1 MLLTP
6 TSGFSVAI
14 MELENSIA
22 LVTGANRGIGRHFV
36 AELQSRGAAKIYA
49 AARNPQDVNLPGVVP
64 IRLDV
69 TDDASVAAAAA
80 AGDVTLLINNAG
92 VSTFAKLVDGTM
104 SDIRQEMET
113 NYFGTLR
120 MVRAFAPVLAANGG
134 GAVLNVL
141 SVMAWMAYEHSN
153 SYSASKAAA
162 WALTNGIR
170 VELAD
175 QGTQVTGLAMASVDT
190 DMMAGID
197 VDKTEPALIARRALD
212 GVRAGVFEVLADA
225 QTAAW
230 KARLGEDPALLY
242 PQLVHRG

>member
-1 MLLTP
+1 
-6 TSGFSVAI
+6 
-14 MELENSIA
+14 MEIKDSIA
-22 LVTGANRGIGRHFV
+22 LVTGANRGIGRDFV
-36 AELQSRGAAKIYA
+36 TELQRRGATKIYA
-49 AARNPQDVNLPGVVP
+49 AARRPEDIDAAGVVP

-69 TDDASVAAAAA
+69 TDDVSVAAAAAA

-92 VSTFAKLVDGTM
+92 VSTFAKLVDGAM
-104 SDIRQEMET
+104 PDIRKEMET

-120 MVRAFAPVLAANGG
+120 MVRAFAPALAAGGG

-170 VELAD
+170 VELAE

-190 DMMAGID
+190 DMMADID
-197 VDKTEPALIARRALD
+197 IDKTDPALIARRALD
-212 GVRAGVFEVLADA
+212 GLQSGALEVLADEL
-225 QTAAW
+225 TVAW
-230 KARLGEDPALLY
+230 KARLGDDPALLY
-242 PQLVHRG
+242 PQLATRR

>member
-1 MLLTP
+1 
-6 TSGFSVAI
+6 

-22 LVTGANRGIGRHFV
+22 LVTGANRGIGRRFV
-36 AELQSRGAAKIYA
+36 TELQSRGAAKIYA
-49 AARNPQDVNLPGVVP
+49 AARNPEEVDLPGVVP

-69 TDDASVAAAAA
+69 TDDASVTAAAAA

-92 VSTFAKLVDGTM
+92 VSTYAKLVDGPM
-104 SDIRQEMET
+104 PDIRQEMET

-197 VDKTEPALIARRALD
+197 VDKTDPALIARRALD
-212 GVRAGVFEVLADA
+212 GVRAGALEVLADA
-225 QTAAW
+225 QTVAW

-242 PQLVHRG
+242 PQLVGPTSRRP

>member
-1 MLLTP
+1 
-6 TSGFSVAI
+6 
-14 MELENSIA
+14 MEIKNSIA
-22 LVTGANRGIGRHFV
+22 LVTGANRGIGRRFV
-36 AELQSRGAAKIYA
+36 TELQRRGARKIYA
-49 AARNPQDVNLPGVVP
+49 AARHPEEVDMAGVVP

-80 AGDVTLLINNAG
+80 VADDVTLLINNAG
-92 VSTFAKLVDGTM
+92 VSTFARLVDGALP
-104 SDIRQEMET
+104 DIRKEMET

-120 MVRAFAPVLAANGG
+120 MVRAFAPVLAAGGG

-170 VELAD
+170 IELAD
-175 QGTQVTGLAMASVDT
+175 QRTQVTALAMASVDT
-190 DMMAGID
+190 DMMATID
-197 VDKTEPALIARRALD
+197 TGKTDPALIARRALD
-212 GVRAGVFEVLADA
+212 GLQAGALEVLADE

-242 PQLVHRG
+242 PQLATPR

>member
-1 MLLTP
+1 
-6 TSGFSVAI
+6 

-22 LVTGANRGIGRHFV
+22 LVTGANRGIGRRFV
-36 AELQSRGAAKIYA
+36 TELQSRGALKIYA
-49 AARNPQDVNLPGVVP
+49 AARNPAEVDQPGVIP
-64 IRLDV
+64 LRLDV
-69 TDDASVAAAAA
+69 TDDASVTAAAAA

-92 VSTFAKLVDGTM
+92 MSTFAKLVDGAM
-104 SDIRQEMET
+104 PDIRQEMET

-153 SYSASKAAA
+153 SYSAAKAAA

-170 VELAD
+170 LELAD

-197 VDKTEPALIARRALD
+197 VDKSDPALIARRALD
-212 GVRAGVFEVLADA
+212 GVRAGALEVLADA
-225 QTAAW
+225 QTVAW

-242 PQLVHRG
+242 PQLVRRESAPVPR